1 VSARLDQLGLAFI
14 AILIVA
20 AILVPVLSLGVS
32 ASSPFYLPPY
42 LVQLLG
48 KYLCYAILALAL
60 DLVWGYCGILSLGHG
75 AFFALGGYAMGM
87 YLMRQIGTRG
97 VYANP
102 ILPDFMVFLNWKE
115 LPVAWWGFN
124 WFPYAMAMVVLVPG
138 LLALAFGWFAFRSR
152 VTGVYLSI
160 ITQAMTFALFKEFF
174 RNDFGFG
181 GNNGLTDFKDLL
193 GFSLQSASTKAA
205 LFSASAIVLILAYVA
220 SRAIIGSKY
229 GKALVAVR
237 DAESRMRF
245 LGYRVANYK
254 LFVFVV
260 SAIIA
265 GIAGALYVP
274 QVGIINPSEFAP
286 GNSIEAAIWVAV
298 GGRGTLIGAAIGAI
312 AVNFAKTFFTGAFPE
327 YWLYGL
333 GLLFVLTTLF
343 LPKGILGLALKG
355 RERPQPRP
363 VVPAEVIEEG
373 VEP

>member
-1 VSARLDQLGLAFI
+1 MSTRLDQLGLAFI
-14 AILIVA
+14 AILIAA
-20 AILVPVLSLGVS
+20 AIVVPVLSLGVS
-32 ASSPFYLPPY
+32 AILPLPAAY

-48 KYLCYAILALAL
+48 KYLCYAILAVAL

-124 WFPYAMAMVVLVPG
+124 WFSYAMAMVVLVPG

-205 LFSASAIVLILAYVA
+205 LFSASAIVLIVAYVA

-265 GIAGALYVP
+265 GVAGALYVP

-343 LPKGILGLALKG
+343 LPKGLLGLALKS
-355 RERPQPRP
+355 REPKPRQI
-363 VVPAEVIEEG
+363 VRVEAIEEG